1 MAFLDEILLKSNDF
15 KIILNEIF
23 EAKNTI
29 SISNLADIHKA
40 HFAHSITKIKKI
52 PALLIVPNENVA
64 QKMVSDLNFMG
75 SKANFYPSRDFN
87 FYNINGQSKEFEHQ
101 RIAVLS
107 QIFHNELDIV
117 VSTID
122 AIMQFTMPKM
132 TFQSCKFKL
141 TSGMNISPK
150 EINQK
155 LIKSGYER
163 YEQVDGVGQFSLRGG
178 ILDIFSTNSN
188 NPIRVEFWGDTI
200 DSISYFDIST
210 QRRTETIQ
218 SIEIVPVREVIL
230 NSPEKLLAK
239 IQQLKDKL
247 SLKMPHSKAVEI
259 LNTEIDQLKNTGN
272 IGSRD
277 KFISLIYENPNT
289 LLDYLPKNTITF
301 ICEQAQVNDRLK
313 TQQEKWVDDFT
324 LYLEDGILCKELSSY
339 QLDKNA
345 ILSFLLNKQAVY
357 LDLFLTQSYFSKI
370 DKNISFNAH
379 QVPSWNGSISLL
391 KEDLN
396 SFNKKQTIVILAGT
410 QKATERIVF
419 DLSDIFNNVQLV
431 NNLNNIQTGIK
442 NIVPGSLSS
451 GFEYPEIN
459 FSLITHNQI
468 EKSKKNIQKKKN
480 KSKNIYSISDLNI
493 GDYVVHSMHGI
504 GIFNGVHKL
513 EIQNVKKDYIKISYA
528 KGDTLYV
535 PVTQLDLVDKYIG
548 PGAESRVKLNKLG
561 SNDWQNSKSKAKKA
575 TQNIAK
581 ELIKLYSARIQTKG
595 HAFSEDNELQRDF
608 ETQFEYEETPD
619 QMRCIDEIKADMEKS
634 VPMDRLLCG
643 DVGFGKTE
651 VALRAAFKCVC
662 DSKQCAILVP
672 TTILAWQHFQTILKR
687 FEAFPIRIEL
697 LSRFRTPKQQ
707 ETILKRLKRGE
718 IDIIIGTHR
727 LVQNDVSFHDLGLVI
742 IDEEQRFGVKQK
754 EKFKEIAKNVD
765 ILTLSATPIPRT
777 LNMAMSG
784 LRDMSSLEEAPQ
796 NRVPVQTYVLEHNQT
811 IINDAIRRE
820 LRRGGQ
826 IYYMLN
832 NVGKISQKA
841 ISLQLQIPEAKVGYA
856 LGKMSEQELSK
867 VWQKVIEHE
876 LDILVCTTIIET
888 GIDIANVNTLII
900 ENADHLGLSQLHQIR
915 GRVGRSER
923 RAFAYLTYNRSKVLS
938 EISQKRLSA
947 IKEFTEFGSGFKIA
961 MRDLELRGAG
971 NILGGEQHGHLADVG
986 YDMYIKLLSNA
997 INEEKGQPAETLD
1010 VECLVDIQV
1019 NAYIPEKYI
1028 SNVNQRLDIY
1038 RRISDIRSKT
1048 DSIDVIDELIDR
1060 FGDPPESVTNL
1071 VDIALIRNTAAS
1083 LGIYEIRQQNDNFLL
1098 FSNNL
1103 NESILEKFIKSMS
1116 KRITIKSTNKPHIC
1130 IAIDSSLSVISNLK
1144 DILGIS

>member
-122 AIMQFTMPKM
+122 AIMQFTMPKT

-178 ILDIFSTNSN
+178 ILDVFSTNSN

-468 EKSKKNIQKKKN
+468 EKKYSKK
-480 KSKNIYSISDLNI
+480 
-493 GDYVVHSMHGI
+493 
-504 GIFNGVHKL
+504 
-513 EIQNVKKDYIKISYA
+513 
-528 KGDTLYV
+528 
-535 PVTQLDLVDKYIG
+535 
-548 PGAESRVKLNKLG
+548 
-561 SNDWQNSKSKAKKA
+561 
-575 TQNIAK
+575 
-581 ELIKLYSARIQTKG
+581 
-595 HAFSEDNELQRDF
+595 
-608 ETQFEYEETPD
+608 
-619 QMRCIDEIKADMEKS
+619 EK
-634 VPMDRLLCG
+634 
-643 DVGFGKTE
+643 
-651 VALRAAFKCVC
+651 
-662 DSKQCAILVP
+662 
-672 TTILAWQHFQTILKR
+672 
-687 FEAFPIRIEL
+687 
-697 LSRFRTPKQQ
+697 
-707 ETILKRLKRGE
+707 
-718 IDIIIGTHR
+718 
-727 LVQNDVSFHDLGLVI
+727 
-742 IDEEQRFGVKQK
+742 
-754 EKFKEIAKNVD
+754 
-765 ILTLSATPIPRT
+765 
-777 LNMAMSG
+777 
-784 LRDMSSLEEAPQ
+784 
-796 NRVPVQTYVLEHNQT
+796 
-811 IINDAIRRE
+811 
-820 LRRGGQ
+820 
-826 IYYMLN
+826 
-832 NVGKISQKA
+832 
-841 ISLQLQIPEAKVGYA
+841 
-856 LGKMSEQELSK
+856 
-867 VWQKVIEHE
+867 
-876 LDILVCTTIIET
+876 
-888 GIDIANVNTLII
+888 
-900 ENADHLGLSQLHQIR
+900 
-915 GRVGRSER
+915 
-923 RAFAYLTYNRSKVLS
+923 
-938 EISQKRLSA
+938 
-947 IKEFTEFGSGFKIA
+947 
-961 MRDLELRGAG
+961 
-971 NILGGEQHGHLADVG
+971 
-986 YDMYIKLLSNA
+986 
-997 INEEKGQPAETLD
+997 
-1010 VECLVDIQV
+1010 
-1019 NAYIPEKYI
+1019 
-1028 SNVNQRLDIY
+1028 
-1038 RRISDIRSKT
+1038 
-1048 DSIDVIDELIDR
+1048 
-1060 FGDPPESVTNL
+1060 
-1071 VDIALIRNTAAS
+1071 
-1083 LGIYEIRQQNDNFLL
+1083 
-1098 FSNNL
+1098 
-1103 NESILEKFIKSMS
+1103 
-1116 KRITIKSTNKPHIC
+1116 
-1130 IAIDSSLSVISNLK
+1130 
-1144 DILGIS
+1144 

>member
-1 MAFLDEILLKSNDF
+1 MAFFDEILLKSHDF
-15 KIILNEIF
+15 KIILKEIF
-23 EAKNTI
+23 ESKNTI

-52 PALLIVPNENVA
+52 PALLIAPNENIA
-64 QKMVSDLNFMG
+64 QKMVSDLNFIG

-87 FYNINGQSKEFEHQ
+87 FYNIDGQSKEFEHQ

-107 QIFHNELDIV
+107 QLLHNKLDIV

-122 AIMQFTMPKM
+122 AIMQFTMPKT
-132 TFQSCKFKL
+132 TFQSCKFEL

-150 EINQK
+150 EINQRLLK
-155 LIKSGYER
+155 CGYER
-163 YEQVDGVGQFSLRGG
+163 YEQVDGAGQFSLRGG
-178 ILDIFSTNSN
+178 ILDVFSTNCN
-188 NPIRVEFWGDTI
+188 LPVRIEFWGDTI
-200 DSISYFDIST
+200 DSISLFDVST
-210 QRRTETIQ
+210 QRRTESIQ
-218 SIEIVPVREVIL
+218 AVKISPAREVIL
-230 NSPEKLLAK
+230 SSAEKILVK
-239 IQQLKDKL
+239 IQQLKEKL
-247 SLKMPHSKAVEI
+247 LSKSTNSKAVEI
-259 LNTEIDQLKNTGN
+259 LTTEIEQLKNTGN
-272 IGSRD
+272 IGSKD
-277 KFISLIYENPNT
+277 KFIRFIYENPST
-289 LLDYLPKNTITF
+289 LLDYLPENTITF

-313 TQQEKWVDDFT
+313 FQQKKWVNDFT
-324 LYLEDGILCKELSSY
+324 LYLEDGILCKELNSY
-339 QLDKNA
+339 EVDKTA
-345 ILSFLLNKQAVY
+345 ILSFLANKQAVY
-357 LDLFLTQSYFSKI
+357 FDLFLTNGYFSKI
-370 DKNISFNAH
+370 DKNISFSAR

-391 KEDLN
+391 KEDLC
-396 SFNKKQTIVILAGT
+396 SFNENQTVVVLTGT
-410 QKATERIVF
+410 QKAADRITF
-419 DLSDIFNNVQLV
+419 DLSDIFNNIHFV
-431 NNLNNIQTGIK
+431 NKLSNIQVGVK

-459 FSLITHNQI
+459 FSLITHSQI
-468 EKSKKNIQKKKN
+468 EKSKKIISKKKN

-493 GDYVVHSMHGI
+493 GDYVVHSLHGI
-504 GIFNGVHKL
+504 GIFKGIHKL

-535 PVTQLDLVDKYIG
+535 PITQLDLVDKYIG
-548 PGAESRVKLNKLG
+548 PGAESRVRLNKLG
-561 SNDWQNSKSKAKKA
+561 SNDWQNSKARAKKA

-581 ELIKLYSARIQTKG
+581 ELIKLYSARLQTKG

-608 ETQFEYEETPD
+608 EAQFEFEETPD
-619 QMRCIDEIKADMEKS
+619 QLRCIDEIKADMEKS

-707 ETILKRLKRGE
+707 EAILKRLKRGE

-765 ILTLSATPIPRT
+765 VLTLSATPIPRT

-784 LRDMSSLEEAPQ
+784 IRDMSSLEEAPK
-796 NRVPVQTYVLEHNQT
+796 NRVPVQTYVLEHDQN

-826 IYYMLN
+826 VYYMFN

-841 ISLQLQIPEAKVGYA
+841 TALQMQIPEAKVGFA
-856 LGKMSEQELSK
+856 HGKMSEQELSK

-876 LDILVCTTIIET
+876 IDILVCTTIIET

-923 RAFAYLTYNRSKVLS
+923 RAFAYFTYKRSKVLS

-997 INEEKGQPAETLD
+997 INKEKGISAETPD
-1010 VECLVDIQV
+1010 VDCLVDIQI

-1038 RRISDIRSKT
+1038 RRISDIHSKT

-1060 FGDPPESVTNL
+1060 FGAPPKSVTNL
-1071 VDIALIRNTAAS
+1071 VDIALIRNIAAS
-1083 LGIYEIRQQNDNFLL
+1083 FGIYEIRQQNDKFLL

-1103 NESILEKFIKSMS
+1103 NESILEKFIKSMG
-1116 KRITIKSTNKPHIC
+1116 KRVTIKSSNKPHIC
-1130 IAIDSSLSVISNLK
+1130 ITLDSSLSIISDLK
-1144 DILGIS
+1144 DILDVS